1 MFLDKK
7 GDSETIV
14 ALFAFVIVAAILFF
28 YGPTLIDVLTGRTD
42 SSNCNTWVS
51 IQSKSKIAG
60 IVAIPRDS
68 PCITEIN
75 TLTDKKE
82 NEFYDYMAKSAFSC
96 WDMYGRGEVDF
107 FSDWDLNG
115 VETYCF
121 VCDETAIGGNV
132 DITNFDMDKFE
143 VYLSNNHPSGN
154 KNSYTDIFTGTEN
167 SRIDFGEGNI
177 PLKKGDKLYTMF
189 TLVKSTEAPDFL
201 TGTVDTFASIGT
213 KVLTTIGIQAITAKT
228 VTGSLK
234 GAGIVKGLK
243 GTIGLSLL
251 YTAIESEVKAEYI
264 YPSIIIAKGDEIV
277 KNGESICSQVHYK
290 PKKELISKEN
300 LT

>member
-14 ALFAFVIVAAILFF
+14 ALFAFLIVVAILFF
-28 YGPTLIDVLTGRTD
+28 YGSTLIDVLTGRTD

-107 FSDWDLNG
+107 FSDWDFSSIDNK
-115 VETYCF
+115 YCF
-121 VCDETAIGGNV
+121 VCEEAAIGENV
-132 DITNFDMDKFE
+132 DVIGFDRDKFE

-154 KNSYTDIFTGTEN
+154 KNSYADLFTGAEN

-177 PLKKGDKLYTMF
+177 PLKKGDKLYTIFSIFKTNTPPSATQYIEDTLSF
-189 TLVKSTEAPDFL
+189 TGISTAF
-201 TGTVDTFASIGT
+201 
-213 KVLTTIGIQAITAKT
+213 
-228 VTGSLK
+228 
-234 GAGIVKGLK
+234 
-243 GTIGLSLL
+243 
-251 YTAIESEVKAEYI
+251 I
-264 YPSIIIAKGDEIV
+264 YPSLQVISGSGYFYPGLYVVNSNDLS
-277 KNGESICSQVHYK
+277 SIGCSSGGIHFK